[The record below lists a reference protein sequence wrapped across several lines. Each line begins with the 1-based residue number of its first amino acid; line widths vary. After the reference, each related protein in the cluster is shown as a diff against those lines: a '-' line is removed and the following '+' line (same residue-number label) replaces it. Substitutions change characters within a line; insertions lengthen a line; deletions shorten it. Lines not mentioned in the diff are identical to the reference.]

1 MKPSLSIAVLAL
13 ALASATPSTAFA
25 VDLLKGQT
33 HYNMHCASCH
43 GMTGM
48 PVLPNVPNFAKR
60 ERLEQPDF
68 VLLQSVKI
76 GKSHTPPFLGI
87 LKDDEITNI
96 LQYIRT
102 LR

>member
-1 MKPSLSIAVLAL
+1 MKLTKSVSIAALAL
-13 ALASATPSTAFA
+13 ALSAPAFA
-25 VDLLKGQT
+25 LDLLKGQT